1 MITEK
6 WHDEVTAKIGGKE
19 NYGKG
24 IWPNPF
30 VGSIAEYRRREA
42 TSELWNMLARKILM
56 LTEPRFVTVTE
67 TSEIM
72 ESLITM
78 IGAKQILEV
87 GMHTGRSTLHF
98 LRSIVGIDGARVVSI
113 DARPCHDRAFFG
125 QSEIA
130 KHFQFI
136 EGWTPQCFDQLQGMI
151 FDFVFVDSDHSI
163 EHTSKEVEAL
173 MKITRPGTMICFHDV
188 PEWQTPDVKQ
198 PPPIRRWLQAQI
210 DQNKFSGIFLPSPK
224 QLDCEAEW
232 GKDYP
237 VQCSPGLAVLI
248 RK

>member
-24 IWPNPF
+24 IWPNPY
-30 VGSIAEYRRREA
+30 VVSIAEYRRREA
-42 TSELWNMLARKILM
+42 TSELWKMLTRKILM

-72 ESLITM
+72 EALITM

-98 LRSIVGIDGARVVSI
+98 LRAIVGIDGAKIVSI
-113 DARPCHDRAFFG
+113 DARPCHDRAFFN
-125 QSEIA
+125 QPEIT
-130 KHFQFI
+130 KHFQFV
-136 EGWTPQCFDQLQGMI
+136 EGWTPQCFDQLRDRI

-188 PEWQTPDVKQ
+188 PEWQTPEQKSPRPSDNGFRVKSIQ
-198 PPPIRRWLQAQI
+198 DGSVGYFCQARNSLI
-210 DQNKFSGIFLPSPK
+210 AKLNGEKIIPFN
-224 QLDCEAEW
+224 
-232 GKDYP
+232 
-237 VQCSPGLAVLI
+237 AV
-248 RK
+248 RGWRF